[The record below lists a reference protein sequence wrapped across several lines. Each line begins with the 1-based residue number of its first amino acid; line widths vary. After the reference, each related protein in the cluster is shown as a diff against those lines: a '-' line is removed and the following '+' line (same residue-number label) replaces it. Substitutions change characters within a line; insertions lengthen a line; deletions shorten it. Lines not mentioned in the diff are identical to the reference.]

1 MFKTPP
7 AGPSPIHIAR
17 EHRTLPD
24 TPAALVTAG
33 RAPPAP
39 LDPRTERTFFSF
51 PGDPISRFQALLA
64 LAQTN
69 IYDATAMS
77 LATVSAEGKPS
88 SRIVLLKAVDAQGFS
103 FFTNLGSRKGR
114 EALGRPDVALLFS
127 WGALEVQ
134 VRIEGR
140 ASKVTEQEADD
151 YFATRPRGS
160 QLGAWASVQ
169 SAPLA
174 SRGELEQRLLEI
186 TARFEGKPVTRPPG
200 WSGFRVS
207 PLSIEFWRNRES
219 RLHDRDLYTRPNAGA
234 PWAQT
239 LLNP

>member
-1 MFKTPP
+1 MSPSNQAPP
-7 AGPSPIHIAR
+7 KDA
-17 EHRTLPD
+17 RTLPD
-24 TPAALVTAG
+24 TPAALVSAG

-39 LDPRTERTFFSF
+39 LDPRTERIFFSYLE
-51 PGDPISRFQALLA
+51 DPISRFQALLA
-64 LAQTN
+64 LAQAN

-77 LATVSAEGKPS
+77 LSTVSAEGKPS

-140 ASKVTEQEADD
+140 AGRVTEQEADD

-160 QLGAWASVQ
+160 QLGAWASMQ

-174 SRGELEQRLLEI
+174 SRAELEQRLIDL

-200 WSGFRVS
+200 WSGFKVS
-207 PLSIEFWRNRES
+207 PLAIEFWRNRES
-219 RLHDRDLYTRPNAGA
+219 RLHDRELYTRPSATA
-234 PWAQT
+234 PWSHT

>member
-1 MFKTPP
+1 MPSNKPP
-7 AGPSPIHIAR
+7 SQDQ
-17 EHRTLPD
+17 RTLPD

-39 LDPRTERTFFSF
+39 IDPRTERTFFSF
-51 PGDPISRFQALLA
+51 PEDPISRFQALLA
-64 LAQTN
+64 LAQAN
-69 IYDATAMS
+69 IPDATAMS

-88 SRIVLLKAVDAQGFS
+88 SRIVLLKAVDSKGFS

-114 EALGRPDVALLFS
+114 ETLGRPDVALVF
-127 WGALEVQ
+127 WWAALEVQ
-134 VRIEGR
+134 VRVEGR
-140 ASKVTEQEADD
+140 AAKVTEQEADD

-160 QLGAWASVQ
+160 QLGAWASSQ
-169 SAPLA
+169 SAPLG
-174 SRGELEQRLLEI
+174 SRAELEQRLVDL

-200 WSGFRVS
+200 WGGFRVS

-219 RLHDRDLYTRPNAGA
+219 RLHDRDIYTRPNAGA
-234 PWAQT
+234 PWAHT

>member
-1 MFKTPP
+1 LTTTSKPP
-7 AGPSPIHIAR
+7 APQTQ
-17 EHRTLPD
+17 RTLPD
-24 TPAALVTAG
+24 TPAALFAAG

-39 LDPRTERTFFSF
+39 LDPRTEGTFFSF
-51 PGDPISRFQALLA
+51 REEPLARFQALLA
-64 LAQTN
+64 LAQAN

-77 LATVSAEGKPS
+77 LATVSPEGRPS
-88 SRIVLLKAVDAQGFS
+88 SRIVLLKAVDEQGFS

-114 EALGRPDVALLFS
+114 EALGRPDVALLFH

-134 VRIEGR
+134 VRIEGLAGR
-140 ASKVTEQEADD
+140 VPDQEADD

-174 SRGELEQRLLEI
+174 SRAELEQRLVEL
-186 TARFEGKPVTRPPG
+186 TARFDGKPVTRPPG

-207 PLSIEFWRNRES
+207 PLAIEFWRNRES
-219 RLHDRDLYTRPNAGA
+219 RLHDRELYTRAHKAA
-234 PWAQT
+234 PWMHT